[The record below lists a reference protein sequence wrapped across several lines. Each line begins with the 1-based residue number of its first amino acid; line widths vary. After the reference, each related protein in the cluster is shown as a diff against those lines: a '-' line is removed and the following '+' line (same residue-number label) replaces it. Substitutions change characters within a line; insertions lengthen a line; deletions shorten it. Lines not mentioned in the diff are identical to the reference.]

1 MQATAIRIEPATPA
15 DVPLL
20 LALIGELA
28 VYEKLEDQ
36 VVASEEKLHR
46 ALFGA
51 TAHAEAVIA
60 RSDGEPA
67 GFALYFHNFST
78 FLAQPGL
85 YLEDL
90 YVRPA
95 FRGRA
100 IGKSLLVY
108 LARLA
113 VQRGCGRFEWAVL
126 DWNQP
131 ARSFYESLGARPN
144 SEWINYRIAGEA
156 LRRLA
161 EGRI

>member
-1 MQATAIRIEPATPA
+1 MQATALRIEPATPA

-20 LALIGELA
+20 LAMISELA

-36 VVASEEKLHR
+36 VVADEQKLR
-46 ALFGA
+46 EALFGTPA
-51 TAHAEAVIA
+51 RAEAVIA
-60 RSDGEPA
+60 RSDDQPA
-67 GFALYFHNFST
+67 AFALYFHNFST
-78 FLAQPGL
+78 FLARPGL

-90 YVRPA
+90 YVRPD

-100 IGKSLLVY
+100 IGKSLLVH
-108 LARLA
+108 LAQLA

-131 ARSFYESLGARPN
+131 ARSFYESLGAMPN

-161 EGRI
+161 EGP

>member
-1 MQATAIRIEPATPA
+1 MQASAIRIEPATPA

-20 LALIGELA
+20 LAMIRELA
-28 VYEKLEDQ
+28 VYEKLEHQ
-36 VVASEEKLHR
+36 MIASEEKLQQ
-46 ALFGA
+46 ALFGTPA
-51 TAHAEAVIA
+51 YAAAVIA
-60 RSDGEPA
+60 RSDAVAA

-90 YVRPA
+90 YVRPD

-100 IGKSLLVY
+100 IGKSLLVH
-108 LARLA
+108 LAGLA

-144 SEWINYRIAGEA
+144 SEWIGYRIAGDA
-156 LRRLA
+156 LQRLA
-161 EGRI
+161 DGKT

>member
-1 MQATAIRIEPATPA
+1 MQATAIRIEAATPA

-20 LALIGELA
+20 LAMIGELA
-28 VYEKLEDQ
+28 IYEKLEDQ
-36 VVASEEKLHR
+36 VVANEEKLHR
-46 ALFGA
+46 ALFG
-51 TAHAEAVIA
+51 TKAHAEAVIA
-60 RSDGEPA
+60 RSDAQPA

-100 IGKSLLVY
+100 IGKSLLVH

-156 LRRLA
+156 LQRLA
-161 EGRI
+161 ASET